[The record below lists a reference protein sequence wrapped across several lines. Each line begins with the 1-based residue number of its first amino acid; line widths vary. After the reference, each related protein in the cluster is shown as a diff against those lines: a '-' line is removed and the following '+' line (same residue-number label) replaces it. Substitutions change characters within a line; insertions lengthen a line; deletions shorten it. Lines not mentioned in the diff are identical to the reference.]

1 VKNVI
6 FDLGG
11 VVVEWSPDRILES
24 YYEDHPRMRDVM
36 KTALFL
42 HPDWMQLDRGTLSEA
57 DLLVRLRDRTQRPP
71 EELEGLLAAV
81 RASLHTKNDT
91 VALLSRLHERS
102 VPLYCLSNISST
114 MYRYL
119 RQRHSFWGVFRG
131 IVISGDIKLMK
142 PEREIFEHLLKKFA
156 LDAAD
161 CVFIDDNMPNIEA
174 ARSLGMQ
181 AIWFQNA
188 GQCEIELN
196 EVIATR

>member
-11 VVVEWSPDRILES
+11 VVVEWSPERILES
-24 YYEDHPRMRDVM
+24 YYEDHPRMREVM

-91 VALLSRLHERS
+91 VALLSRLHEQS

-114 MYRYL
+114 MYQYL

-142 PEREIFEHLLKKFA
+142 PEREIFEHLLEKFA
-156 LDAAD
+156 LDAGD
-161 CVFIDDNMPNIEA
+161 CVFIDDNLPNIEA

-181 AIWFQNA
+181 AIWFQSA
-188 GQCEIELN
+188 GQCEIELK
-196 EVIATR
+196 EVLATG